1 MGNVKKI
8 LKRVTKK
15 QIVVMV
21 SILLV
26 AVLIVFLVNKF
37 NTDGMMQTKGVKV
50 YYRTYTKEHGWSMW
64 TKNGKT
70 SGNKKDNI
78 LNIEIKVKS
87 RTPGNIVYSVYNSNG
102 KWQRDNIP
110 GTKIKNNEIQGLKV
124 SLISTLSRKYDVLYR
139 FYIDGKWTNWYSN
152 GYNSEIKK
160 SIKAIDIKILPKNA
174 NLNNYLRD
182 YNYVQKKKG
191 EK

>member
-78 LNIEIKVKS
+78 LNIQVKV
-87 RTPGNIVYSVYNSNG
+87 RP
-102 KWQRDNIP
+102 
-110 GTKIKNNEIQGLKV
+110 
-124 SLISTLSRKYDVLYR
+124 
-139 FYIDGKWTNWYSN
+139 
-152 GYNSEIKK
+152 
-160 SIKAIDIKILPKNA
+160 
-174 NLNNYLRD
+174 
-182 YNYVQKKKG
+182 KKKG
-191 EK
+191 EVTYNVFNKKWSGNTENLKNKKIKGIKFGLAGSINAGYRVCYRTYNDKNKWLEWSCDGIVNGNAKKNIKAVEVKIIPKDVMKYKFLRDYSTSNYGTSEGF